1 MSLYTDSK
9 TYGHDPT
16 STMLPLICHFNT
28 YSSKWNLDE
37 NQICIKFEEMFFALG
52 HASELI

>member
-1 MSLYTDSK
+1 M
-9 TYGHDPT
+9 YGHDPT